1 MCTEG
6 RTPGR
11 YSPRLVFGLTL
22 MGAGILLTLENLG
35 FVRVR
40 HIFGFWPVFLI
51 ALGLAKLAQAR
62 ARASGL
68 LWIAFGVL
76 LLLSNLHVLDIRQV
90 WPLFLLAFG
99 FLIVYRALRG
109 TGPTA
114 DIAESSSTV
123 EAHVLDIRQVWPLFL
138 LAFGF
143 LIVYRALRGT
153 GPTAD
158 IAESSSTVEAFAMLG
173 SVKRVVTASAFRGGS
188 AAAVL
193 GGCEI
198 DLRGASIE
206 GEATLDIFAF
216 WGGIEIRVPED
227 WVVDN
232 HAFALLAG
240 IDDET
245 QRPVE
250 AKKRLVLTGFT
261 VMGGV
266 EVKN

>member
-76 LLLSNLHVLDIRQV
+76 LLLSNL
-90 WPLFLLAFG
+90 
-99 FLIVYRALRG
+99 
-109 TGPTA
+109 
-114 DIAESSSTV
+114 
-123 EAHVLDIRQVWPLFL
+123 HVLDIRQVWPLFL